1 MTGERSSFYEGVE
14 EFIGQVKEF
23 TDTPVAIGFGISN
36 REQAERFSRICDG
49 VVVGSAIVRT
59 IEESIP
65 LLQNADTRQDGLL
78 QIRKFVSQL
87 KA

>member
-1 MTGERSSFYEGVE
+1 MKASRSSSARS
-14 EFIGQVKEF
+14 KNLR
-23 TDTPVAIGFGISN
+23 TRLVAIGFGISN